1 MEKTSPLSKLRQARQ
16 EILTHI
22 ALIEEMRRGSVTR
35 QFLKIKL
42 KGQREPVL
50 TGPYALFTCKKNSRT
65 VGRRLHDAEEI
76 RRLEHQVQNFHTFQN
91 LCRRLVEISEKIC
104 EERERKENR

>member
-1 MEKTSPLSKLRQARQ
+1 MEKTSPLAKLRQARQ

-35 QFLKIKL
+35 QFLKIRL

-50 TGPYALFTCKKNSRT
+50 TGPYALFTCKKNGRT
-65 VGRRLHDAEEI
+65 VGRRLHDVEEL

-104 EERERKENR
+104 EVWERKEDR